1 MANDTAL
8 PTSFSARRRWG
19 IFFSV
24 IISMAA
30 VTALVVMANYLGA
43 RYYARLTLSAQ
54 ARAGISRQTLGLLK
68 SITNDVKVV
77 VYYDHNDDLYDSI
90 RALLNEY
97 HLRNPKISVK
107 LVDYLVDTGTAAAIK
122 EKYKDYMGAIGANKN
137 LVIFDCNGR
146 PPKIIPGEMLG
157 HYTYSQEAEAAGKD
171 EKERHYTK
179 SIDLFNGETMF
190 SGALLAV
197 TSTKPM
203 VAYFLE
209 GHGEHPSDNAKDV
222 GGYNKFEAVLDV
234 NYVKCGVITNL
245 LGTND
250 IPADCNL
257 LIIAGARKRFPTE
270 LEKIKDYLAQGGR
283 MFVLFNFNA
292 SGTGL
297 EPILADYGVGV
308 DAGQNVVRDASHS
321 SEPSGEA
328 NDLIVN
334 DFNPDH
340 PLVNPLLGSALE
352 LILPRAIVANTNK
365 TGPDGPKA
373 VELAFAEETAKI
385 GNSPLPA
392 GRRIPLMVA
401 VEKAGAKAGF
411 PERGTTRIVV
421 AGDSYFLDNQLI
433 EAAYNRAFAG
443 YAVNWLLERRQLLE
457 GVGPRR
463 VVEYKL
469 LMTKAQMSSVLWIFL
484 AGMPG
489 VFLALG
495 GAVWLRR
502 RH

>member
-1 MANDTAL
+1 MENDSPL

-24 IISMAA
+24 IISMIA

-43 RYYARLTLSAQ
+43 RYYVRLTLSVQ
-54 ARAGISRQTLGLLK
+54 ARAAISPQTLGLLK
-68 SITNDVKVV
+68 SITNEVKVI
-77 VYYDHNDDLYDSI
+77 VYYDHTDDLYDSI
-90 RALLNEY
+90 RSLLDEY

-107 LVDYLVDTGTAAAIK
+107 LVDYLVDPGTAAAIK
-122 EKYKDYMGAIGANKN
+122 DKYKDYMGATGANKN
-137 LVIFDCNGR
+137 FVIFECNGR
-146 PPKIIPGEMLG
+146 PPGIIPGEMLG
-157 HYTYSQEAEAAGKD
+157 HYTYAQEADGAVKD
-171 EKERHYTK
+171 AKERHYTK
-179 SIDLFNGETMF
+179 SLDFFNGERIF

-197 TSTKPM
+197 TSDKPM

-209 GHGEHPSDNAKDV
+209 RPDEHSSENAKDN
-222 GGYNKFEAVLDV
+222 GGFGKFKTVLDF
-234 NYVKCGVITNL
+234 NFIKSGVITNL

-257 LIIAGARKRFPTE
+257 VIIAGARKRFPIE
-270 LEKIKDYLAQGGR
+270 LEKIKNYLAQGGR
-283 MFVLFNFNA
+283 ALVLFDYY
-292 SGTGL
+292 SRDTGL

-308 DAGQNVVRDASHS
+308 DAAANVVRDASHS
-321 SEPSGEA
+321 GEQSA
-328 NDLIVN
+328 GADDLIVT

-340 PLVNPLLGSALE
+340 PLINPLVGSALE
-352 LILPRAIVANTNK
+352 LILPRSIAAVTNK
-365 TGPDGPKA
+365 AGPDGPK
-373 VELAFAEETAKI
+373 VTELAFAEETAKI

-401 VEKAGAKAGF
+401 AEKTGARAGF
-411 PERGTTRIVV
+411 PERGSTRIVV
-421 AGDSYFLDNQLI
+421 AGDSFFLNNQLI
-433 EAAYNRAFAG
+433 EAANNREFAG
-443 YAVNWLLERRQLLE
+443 CAVNWLLERRQMLE

-469 LMTKAQMSSVLWIFL
+469 LMTKAQMNSIRWIFL

-489 VFLALG
+489 AFLALG

>member
-1 MANDTAL
+1 MANDSL
-8 PTSFSARRRWG
+8 STSFSARRRWG

-24 IISMAA
+24 IISMVA
-30 VTALVVMANYLGA
+30 VTALVVMVNYLGA

-54 ARAGISRQTLGLLK
+54 ARAGISPQALGLLK

-107 LVDYLVDTGTAAAIK
+107 LVDYLVDTGTATAIK
-122 EKYKDYMGAIGANKN
+122 EKYKDYMGATGANKN

-146 PPKIIPGEMLG
+146 NWIIPGERLG
-157 HYTYSQEAEAAGKD
+157 RYGYSQVADGD
-171 EKERHYTK
+171 EKKEKGQRHYAK
-179 SIDLFNGETMF
+179 NLDYFLGEEYFT
-190 SGALLAV
+190 SALLAV
-197 TSTKPM
+197 TSPKPM

-209 GHGEHPSDNAKDV
+209 GQGEHQSDSTKDE
-222 GGYNKFEAVLDV
+222 GYDKFKTLMGL
-234 NYVKCGVITNL
+234 NYIKSGVITNL
-245 LGTND
+245 LGTNV

-257 LIIAGARKRFPTE
+257 LVIAGARKRFAIE

-283 MFVLFNFNA
+283 LFVLFDLYYK
-292 SGTGL
+292 SDTGL
-297 EPILADYGVGV
+297 EPILADWGVKVYEG
-308 DAGQNVVRDASHS
+308 ANVIRDTSHS
-321 SEPSGEA
+321 SDPSGDA
-328 NDLIVN
+328 TDLIVS

-352 LILPRAIVANTNK
+352 LILPRPIGTNTNK
-365 TGPDGPKA
+365 GGPDAPKVA
-373 VELAFAEETAKI
+373 ELAFAEETAKI
-385 GNSPLPA
+385 GRSALPA

-411 PERGTTRIVV
+411 PERGSTRIVV
-421 AGDSYFLDNQLI
+421 VGDALFLDNQLI
-433 EAAYNRAFAG
+433 ETADNRAFAG

-469 LMTKAQMSSVLWIFL
+469 LMTRAQMNSIRWIFL

-495 GAVWLRR
+495 GVVWLRR